1 MKPRN
6 RTHVTDILFTL
17 SLFCLFTACA
27 FLVVLTGIQVY
38 RTTVSDMEDN
48 YSSKTALSYVTEK
61 IRQHDFAGGVS
72 VVSLKGENALVL
84 KDQADVKTYLT
95 YIYAYEDYLWELSVK
110 EGTPVSRDM
119 GQKII
124 QVQDFSIEKKENGF
138 FELSA
143 SDSRQNPLTIL
154 FHLRSETAT
163 SDT

>member
-38 RTTVSDMEDN
+38 RTTVSDMEEN

-84 KDQADVKTYLT
+84 KDQADGETYLT

-124 QVQDFSIEKKENGF
+124 QVQDFSVEKKENGF

>member
-17 SLFCLFTACA
+17 SLFCLFTTCA

-84 KDQADVKTYLT
+84 KDQADGETYLT

-154 FHLRSETAT
+154 FHLRSDTAT

>member
-61 IRQHDFAGGVS
+61 ICQHDFAGGVS

-84 KDQADVKTYLT
+84 KDQADGETYLT
-95 YIYAYEDYLWELSVK
+95 YIYAYEDYIWELSVK

>member
-84 KDQADVKTYLT
+84 KDQADGETYLT

-110 EGTPVSRDM
+110 EGTSVSRDM

>member
-84 KDQADVKTYLT
+84 KDQADGETYLT
-95 YIYAYEDYLWELSVK
+95 YIYAYQDYLWELSVK

>member
-38 RTTVSDMEDN
+38 RTTVSNMEDN

-84 KDQADVKTYLT
+84 KDQADGETYLT

>member
-61 IRQHDFAGGVS
+61 ICQHDFAGGVS

-84 KDQADVKTYLT
+84 KDQADGETYLT

>member
-84 KDQADVKTYLT
+84 KDQADGETYLT

>member
-84 KDQADVKTYLT
+84 KDQADGETYLT

-124 QVQDFSIEKKENGF
+124 QVQDFSIEKKKKTAS
-138 FELSA
+138 LSFL
-143 SDSRQNPLTIL
+143 PLTAAKIL
-154 FHLRSETAT
+154 
-163 SDT
+163 

>member
-84 KDQADVKTYLT
+84 KDQADGETYLT
-95 YIYAYEDYLWELSVK
+95 LSL
-110 EGTPVSRDM
+110 
-119 GQKII
+119 IHI
-124 QVQDFSIEKKENGF
+124 
-138 FELSA
+138 
-143 SDSRQNPLTIL
+143 
-154 FHLRSETAT
+154 
-163 SDT
+163 

>member
-17 SLFCLFTACA
+17 SLFCLFTTCA

-84 KDQADVKTYLT
+84 KDQADGETYLT

-143 SDSRQNPLTIL
+143 SHSRQNPLTIL

>member
-72 VVSLKGENALVL
+72 VVSLKGENVLVL
-84 KDQADVKTYLT
+84 KDQADGETYLT

>member
-84 KDQADVKTYLT
+84 KDPADGETYLT

>member
-1 MKPRN
+1 M
-6 RTHVTDILFTL
+6 
-17 SLFCLFTACA
+17 
-27 FLVVLTGIQVY
+27 
-38 RTTVSDMEDN
+38 
-48 YSSKTALSYVTEK
+48 
-61 IRQHDFAGGVS
+61 
-72 VVSLKGENALVL
+72 
-84 KDQADVKTYLT
+84 
-95 YIYAYEDYLWELSVK
+95 SVK

-154 FHLRSETAT
+154 FHLLSETAT

>member
-17 SLFCLFTACA
+17 SLFCLFTTCA

-84 KDQADVKTYLT
+84 KDQADGETYLT

>member
-84 KDQADVKTYLT
+84 KDQADGETYLT
-95 YIYAYEDYLWELSVK
+95 YIYAYEDYIWELSVK

>member
-84 KDQADVKTYLT
+84 KDQADGETYLT

-124 QVQDFSIEKKENGF
+124 QVQDFSIKKKENGF